1 MLAMTNV
8 KYLLAVGSLLF
19 TLVGCGGGG
28 NDGIDDGGHNDDG
41 EVIAEKSIGGI
52 WNGNVSSVD
61 GTTSIPSTGVVAED
75 GRFFFF
81 SPLEFDVG
89 TFITSENSF
98 TSDLK
103 AYVPFGEAFAI
114 VNGEIS
120 GSFIEREQIS
130 GTSRFEDGTPGS
142 TFLYNYDPTYETPS
156 SLSSIA
162 GIYSRSNEQ
171 ETYTETY
178 TIDATGLVTGSDTE
192 GCITNGVLTLIDSR
206 YTVYEIQ
213 LTISVCSA
221 DQNISGLAAYQSG
234 GENGSDSLIIGGD
247 YGNAPFIGAFIRQ

>member
-130 GTSRFEDGTPGS
+130 GTSRFEDGTSAS

-162 GIYSRSNEQ
+162 GLYGVTDE
-171 ETYTETY
+171 EGAYTETF
-178 TIDATGLVTGSDTE
+178 TIDAAGAVTGFNTD
-192 GCITNGVLTLIDSR
+192 GCVANGEIKLVDSR
-206 YTVYEIQ
+206 YTIYDIQ
-213 LTISVCSA
+213 LTVTACET
-221 DQNISGLAAYQSG
+221 DRNLSGLAAYQPG
-234 GENGSDSLIIGGD
+234 GENDSGSLLIFADDGSE
-247 YGNAPFIGAFIRQ
+247 PFIGVLIGQ

>member
-1 MLAMTNV
+1 MTNAN
-8 KYLLAVGSLLF
+8 YLLAIGSLLF
-19 TLVGCGGGG
+19 TLAGCGGGG
-28 NDGIDDGGHNDDG
+28 GSDDG
-41 EVIAEKSIGGI
+41 ETNVEKSIGGI
-52 WNGNVSSVD
+52 WSGNVSSID
-61 GTTSIPSTGVVAED
+61 GTNPVQSIGVVAEN

-81 SPLEFDVG
+81 SSLEFDVG
-89 TFITSENSF
+89 TFVTSESSF
-98 TSDLK
+98 TSNVK
-103 AYVPFGEAFAI
+103 AYVTDTETFAT
-114 VNGEIS
+114 VNGVIS

-213 LTISVCSA
+213 LTISVCAA